1 MRGRTWAGLA
11 GVAGVGLALAI
22 AELGSAVIEGVP
34 SLVTTVS
41 SYVIPF
47 VPPAVEDVVIGLF
60 GTSDKAV
67 LAAGTVIVS
76 LLIGAVAGVMG
87 QRDRSNATVLF
98 AAFGM
103 LGILAAVARPLTAP
117 IATIVVT
124 VGATA
129 AGRAALG
136 RLLTLL
142 GAVAAPGPEADGP
155 AHVGTMEAGAAT
167 MARRRFV
174 TAVLGVGAAA
184 AVMATIARN
193 AMRPA
198 PVDIDEVALPTP
210 TRTLPDVASAAS
222 FDIDGLTPIH
232 VPNDDFYRIDTAL
245 SVPRID
251 PDEWSLR
258 IHGMVDRE
266 VVVGYQDLLAMP
278 LVEHDATIACVSNE
292 VGGRLVGNARWLG
305 IPLRDLLDMAG
316 VDDGATQIVGRAIDG
331 WTAGFPTELA
341 FDGRQALLAVGM
353 NGAALPAAHG
363 FPARLI
369 IPGLYGYVSATKW
382 LTEIELTTWEA
393 FDAYWVPRGWAKE
406 GPIKTQSRI
415 DVPRPN
421 SSVQPGT
428 TVVAGVA
435 WAPTRGVETVE
446 VRVDDGE
453 WRTCELSEPLHE
465 DAWVQWR
472 AEIDL
477 APGRHRI
484 QVRATDGAGQTQ
496 AQTPVPPRPD
506 GAEGWHEIRVNA

>member
-1 MRGRTWAGLA
+1 M
-11 GVAGVGLALAI
+11 AGVGLALAI
-22 AELGSAVIEGVP
+22 AELGSSMIDGVP

-67 LAAGTVIVS
+67 LAAGTVTSS
-76 LLIGAVAGVMG
+76 LLIGAVAGILG
-87 QRDRSNATVLF
+87 HRDRNNATVLF

-117 IATIVVT
+117 IAAIVVT
-124 VGATA
+124 VAATV

-136 RLLTLL
+136 RLLTHL
-142 GAVAAPGPEADGP
+142 GP
-155 AHVGTMEAGAAT
+155 ASVPAPSEVGAPTSVGAST
-167 MARRRFV
+167 LDRRRFV
-174 TAVLGVGAAA
+174 TALVGVGAAA
-184 AVMATIARN
+184 AVMATVARN
-193 AMRPA
+193 AMRPP
-198 PVDIDEVALPTP
+198 PVDIDEVALPAP
-210 TRTLPDVASAAS
+210 SRTLPDVAPTAS
-222 FDIDGLTPIH
+222 FDIAGLTPIH

-266 VVVGYQDLLAMP
+266 VVLGYQDILGMSLT
-278 LVEHDATIACVSNE
+278 EHDATIACVSNE

-305 IPLRDLLDMAG
+305 VPLREILDTAG
-316 VDDGATQIVGRAIDG
+316 VRDGATQIVGRAIDG

-341 FDGRQALLAVGM
+341 FDGREALLAVGM

-415 DVPRPN
+415 DVPRPD
-421 SSVQPGT
+421 SRVQPGR

-435 WAPTRGVETVE
+435 WAPTRGVESVE
-446 VRVDDGE
+446 VRVDEGA
-453 WRTCELSEPLHE
+453 WHSCELSEPLHE

-472 AEIDL
+472 TEIDL

-484 QVRATDGAGQTQ
+484 QVRATDATGRTQ
-496 AQTPVPPRPD
+496 SQTPVPPRPD